1 MLLLSGDNMVGN
13 VSPNLGSR
21 CFLSDD
27 YLKENVNAKLRLRYF
42 RFFRPMGITT
52 EGKSMREISEVVDW
66 DIAQM
71 CLLRHVREQRL

>member
-1 MLLLSGDNMVGN
+1 
-13 VSPNLGSR
+13 
-21 CFLSDD
+21 
-27 YLKENVNAKLRLRYF
+27 LKENVNAKLRLRYF